1 VRIFVHETNF
11 FRPKAVFISHYFVY
25 LQRCCNKTADKNNIN
40 SNMAKKES
48 ITQTKVF
55 DTDIS
60 VLIPDDQNFNKHT
73 EFGMSLLEKSIR
85 KNKFG
90 RSVLVDKNNRIIA
103 GNGVVET
110 ASNIGETKCRFVETY
125 GDELV
130 VVKRMDVDL
139 DSQQG
144 RELALTD
151 NQIAHVDLAWDT
163 EAIQRAKE
171 RFNIDAEEW
180 GLKFAQAQQSARDM
194 SGEIQKQYKIEIDCK
209 TEGALQAIYDEMQE
223 RGYECRILTL

>member
-1 VRIFVHETNF
+1 
-11 FRPKAVFISHYFVY
+11 
-25 LQRCCNKTADKNNIN
+25 
-40 SNMAKKES
+40 MAKEK
-48 ITQTKVF
+48 
-55 DTDIS
+55 DIRPQVRDADLS
-60 VLIPDDQNFNKHT
+60 ELIPDDRNFNKHT

-90 RSVLVDKNNRIIA
+90 RSVLVDKNNRLIA

-110 ASNIGETKCRFVETY
+110 ASNIGETKVIIVPTN

-144 RELALTD
+144 REMAFTD
-151 NQIAHVDLAWDT
+151 NQIAHVDLEWNK
-163 EAIQRAKE
+163 EALDRAKE

-180 GLKFAQAQQSARDM
+180 GLKFAQAEQSAKDY
-194 SGEIQKQYKIEIDCK
+194 SGDIKQQYKLEIYCK